1 MMQAKLIPYLEFES
15 AKEALAY
22 YQDVFGA
29 TNVYRV
35 SPTAD
40 EAEQY
45 GLEPDVDLDQL
56 TMRGGFQL
64 LGLDVQCAD
73 ALMGQP
79 TSSTLI
85 SLMLVVDEDDNDSV
99 KELLALYQRLI
110 KSDVKVINPFADQT
124 QGGKMGQIVD
134 AYGITWIL
142 REAPSM
148 SMNPN
153 VED

>member
-1 MMQAKLIPYLEFES
+1 MQAKLIPYLEFEN

-22 YQDVFGA
+22 YQGVFGA
-29 TNVYRV
+29 TNVYRI
-35 SPTAD
+35 SPTAE

-45 GLEPDVDLDQL
+45 GLEPDVDLEQL
-56 TMRGGFQL
+56 TMQGGFQL

-85 SLMLVVDEDDNDSV
+85 SLMLVVDEDDSEGV
-99 KELLALYQRLI
+99 KELMALYQRLI

-142 REAPSM
+142 RES
-148 SMNPN
+148 SSLTMNPH
-153 VED
+153 VDD

>member
-1 MMQAKLIPYLEFES
+1 MQAKLIPYLEFES

>member
-1 MMQAKLIPYLEFES
+1 MQAKLIPYLEFEN

-29 TNVYRV
+29 TDVYRV
-35 SPTAD
+35 SPTVD

-45 GLEPDVDLDQL
+45 GLEPEMDLDQL
-56 TMRGGFQL
+56 TMRGGFRL

-85 SLMLVVDEDDNDSV
+85 SLMLVVDEDDSDSV

>member
-1 MMQAKLIPYLEFES
+1 MRSNQTKNNEVTIMEAKMIPYLEFEN

-22 YQDVFGA
+22 YQQVFGA

-45 GLEPDVDLDQL
+45 GLNADVELSQL

-73 ALMGQP
+73 AFMG
-79 TSSTLI
+79 
-85 SLMLVVDEDDNDSV
+85 
-99 KELLALYQRLI
+99 
-110 KSDVKVINPFADQT
+110 
-124 QGGKMGQIVD
+124 
-134 AYGITWIL
+134 
-142 REAPSM
+142 
-148 SMNPN
+148 
-153 VED
+153 

>member
-1 MMQAKLIPYLEFES
+1 MQAKMIPYLEFEN

-22 YQDVFGA
+22 YQGVFGA

-56 TMRGGFQL
+56 TMIGGFQI

-73 ALMGQP
+73 ALMGRP

-85 SLMLVVDEDDNDSV
+85 SLMIQVDEDDSEAV
-99 KELLALYQRLI
+99 KALTGLYQRLV
-110 KSDVKVINPFADQT
+110 KPDVKVISPFTTQR

-142 REAPSM
+142 REGA
-148 SMNPN
+148 NPAT
-153 VED
+153 ETATQD

>member
-1 MMQAKLIPYLEFES
+1 MQAKLIPYLEFEN

-22 YQDVFGA
+22 YQGVFGA
-29 TNVYRV
+29 TNVYRI

-45 GLEPDVDLDQL
+45 GLEPTVDLDQL

-64 LGLDVQCAD
+64 LGLDIQCAD

-85 SLMLVVDEDDNDSV
+85 SLMIVVDEKNSDDV
-99 KELLALYQRLI
+99 KALTSLYQRLV
-110 KSDVKVINPFADQT
+110 KSDVKVISPFTTQQ

-142 REAPSM
+142 REEPVNAA
-148 SMNPN
+148 
-153 VED
+153 D